1 MKVHEYQ
8 AKQLFEQYDIS
19 IPKGGSAF
27 NSWEAHEVAKSI
39 GGETFVVKAQIH
51 AGGRGKAGGVKIVQG
66 FEEVS
71 SAANELLG
79 KTLVT
84 HQTGPEGKKVNRL
97 LVEQGLQIAQELY
110 YSILIDRDSGQIMIM
125 ASASGGTEIETLAV
139 ESPEKIIKQYISP
152 SRGFSAFDA
161 RKVAYGLGLSGLAAK
176 KAISLIWKTYKL
188 FVDKD
193 CSLLEINP
201 LVVTKDDQVIALDGK
216 LNFDDNALYRNKDVL
231 AMRDFDEEEPLE
243 IIADRN
249 GVDFVKLDGRVGCM
263 VNGAGLAM
271 ATMDVILA
279 TGQEPAN
286 FLDIKGSANKKNVVA
301 AFKLILDDPKVEV
314 VFINI
319 FGGIVKG
326 DMVAKGILEAM
337 KSVDVNVP
345 VVVRIQGTNAQEG
358 RKILTE
364 GDFPFI
370 VGKDLKDAADKVAG
384 VLNGGGK

>member
-8 AKQLFEQYDIS
+8 AKQFFAQYNIPV
-19 IPKGGSAF
+19 PKGGPAF
-27 NSWEAHEVAKSI
+27 NPWEAHEVAKGI
-39 GGETFVVKAQIH
+39 GGDTFVVKGQIH
-51 AGGRGKAGGVKIVQG
+51 AGGRGKAGGVKIVKG
-66 FEEVS
+66 LEEVS
-71 SAANELLG
+71 VAAKELLG

-84 HQTGPEGKKVNRL
+84 HQTGPQGKKINRL
-97 LVEQGLQIAQELY
+97 LVEQGLDIKQELY
-110 YSILIDRDSGQIMIM
+110 YSILIDRDSGRIMIM
-125 ASASGGTEIETLAV
+125 ASASGGTEIEKLAV
-139 ESPEKIIKQYISP
+139 KSPEKIIKQYITP
-152 SRGFSAFDA
+152 SVGFSPFVA
-161 RKVAYGLGLSGLAAK
+161 RKIAYGLGLTGVAAK
-176 KAISLIWKTYKL
+176 QAIGLVEKTYKL
-188 FVDKD
+188 FMDKD

-201 LVVTKDDQVIALDGK
+201 LVVTADDQVVALDGK

-243 IIADRN
+243 IMADRN

-279 TGQEPAN
+279 TGEEPAN
-286 FLDIKGSANKKNVVA
+286 FLDIKGSANTENVVA
-301 AFKLILDDPKVEV
+301 AFKLILGDPKVEV

-337 KSVDVNVP
+337 KSVEVNVP
-345 VVVRIQGTNAQEG
+345 VVVRIQGTNAEAG
-358 RKILTE
+358 RKILSE

-384 VLNGGGK
+384 ALKGGAK